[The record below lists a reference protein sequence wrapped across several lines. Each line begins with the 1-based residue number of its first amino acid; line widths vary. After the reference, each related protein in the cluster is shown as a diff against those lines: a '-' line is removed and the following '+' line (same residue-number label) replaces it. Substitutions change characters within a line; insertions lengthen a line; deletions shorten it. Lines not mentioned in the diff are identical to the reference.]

1 MHFLPGQVYQLPG
14 LDSEA
19 YATVCHVD
27 DDPFGAV
34 VHVRIDGVRVPDPE
48 VPGGVSQGIQLMPFT
63 EEALAVSVGP
73 MVAENVEVT
82 NWEAAYDAWRDAYE
96 EGEATVW
103 SLPVYDAIQVMQ
115 SMMA

>member
-1 MHFLPGQVYQLPG
+1 MHFLPGQVYLLPG
-14 LDSEA
+14 LDTGA
-19 YATVCHVD
+19 IATVCHVD

-34 VHVRIDGVRVPDPE
+34 VHVRIDGVSFPDPE
-48 VPGGVSQGIQLMPFT
+48 GLGEPFEGIQLMPFT

-73 MVAENVEVT
+73 MIAENVEV
-82 NWEAAYDAWRDAYE
+82 NDWEAAYDAWRNAYE

-103 SLPVYDAIQVMQ
+103 SLPVYDAVQVMQ